1 MKKSSD
7 FFLDFWSHFG
17 SILGAFF
24 HHFCLQNHAS
34 IGKGDFVKM
43 SFSCRRGAHFQGLRL
58 IQIMKKSIKNRS
70 KNPSL
75 FGSKKGRFGGAILG
89 PFWDQNRINNSIK
102 KINGIF
108 DQFWKGFGPQRG
120 SMWGA
125 LLGSGKPPGPS
136 QEAPRR
142 SQGAPRTLPKRS
154 QNAEGR
160 QKGPKLD
167 FRGF

>member
-7 FFLDFWSHFG
+7 CFLDFSSHFG

-58 IQIMKKSIKNRS
+58 IQIMQKSIKNRS

-102 KINGIF
+102 KSMGFLINFGRVLGPKGGPCGEP
-108 DQFWKGFGPQRG
+108 FWDPG
-120 SMWGA
+120 SHRD
-125 LLGSGKPPGPS
+125 PPRRL
-136 QEAPRR
+136 QDAPRE
-142 SQGAPRTLPKRS
+142 LPGRS
-154 QNAEGR
+154 QNV
-160 QKGPKLD
+160 PKTLRDAKKDPSSILD
-167 FRGF
+167 PL